1 MGPRAQSARPGRQR
15 GPGAGW
21 LAGGLLALA
30 LLGCEEQKTV
40 GPTLIYKGP
49 NMESTNVL
57 ELFSD
62 SARLQIR
69 LTAPLEQ
76 RYENGDVIYTK
87 GVSVTFYA
95 KDKSVVNTLTA
106 HYGKLEQT
114 KNLFTMRGDVR
125 VANVPEQQKLFTEE
139 LFYDRNKQVIYTDSA
154 MFVRVETLTERLT
167 GYGLKANQNFSSY
180 RITRPE
186 GVFAIDQSVAP

>member
-1 MGPRAQSARPGRQR
+1 M
-15 GPGAGW
+15 
-21 LAGGLLALA
+21 LALA
-30 LLGCEEQKTV
+30 LALAGCDEQKAV
-40 GPTLIYKGP
+40 GPTLVYKGP
-49 NMESTNVL
+49 NMETTNVL
-57 ELFSD
+57 TLMSD
-62 SARLQIR
+62 SARLQVQ
-69 LTAPLEQ
+69 LKAPLEQ
-76 RYENGDVIYTK
+76 VFENGDRLYPK
-87 GVSVTFYA
+87 GVAVTFYA
-95 KDKSVVNTLTA
+95 RDKSVVNTLTA
-106 HYGKLEQT
+106 HYGKLEQA

-139 LFYDRNKQVIYTDSA
+139 LFYDRNKQLIYTDSA

>member
-1 MGPRAQSARPGRQR
+1 MRRR
-15 GPGAGW
+15 GPGPGW

-30 LLGCEEQKTV
+30 LLGCDEQKTV
-40 GPTLIYKGP
+40 GPTLVYKGP

-87 GVSVTFYA
+87 GVVVTFYA
-95 KDKSVVNTLTA
+95 RDKSVVNTLTA

-139 LFYDRNKQVIYTDSA
+139 LFYDRNKQLIYTDSA

-167 GYGLKANQNFSSY
+167 GYGLKANQNFSDY

-186 GVFAIDQSVAP
+186 GTFAIDQSVAP

>member
-1 MGPRAQSARPGRQR
+1 M
-15 GPGAGW
+15 
-21 LAGGLLALA
+21 
-30 LLGCEEQKTV
+30 GCEEQKTV
-40 GPTLIYKGP
+40 GPTLVYKGP
-49 NMESTNVL
+49 TMESTNVL

-62 SARLQIR
+62 SAQLKVQ
-69 LTAPLEQ
+69 LKAPLEQ
-76 RYENGDVIYTK
+76 VFENGDRLYPK
-87 GVSVTFYA
+87 GMAVTFYA
-95 KDKSVVNTLTA
+95 RDKSVVNTLTA
-106 HYGKLEQT
+106 RYGKLEQT

-139 LFYDRNKQVIYTDSA
+139 LFYDRSKQLIYTDSV

>member
-1 MGPRAQSARPGRQR
+1 MKKPHAFGKSRDKA
-15 GPGAGW
+15 
-21 LAGGLLALA
+21 LVGGLLALA
-30 LLGCEEQKTV
+30 LLGCDDKKAV
-40 GPTLIYKGP
+40 GPTLVYKGP
-49 NMESTNVL
+49 TMESTNVL

-76 RYENGDVIYTK
+76 RYENGDVVYAK
-87 GVSVTFYA
+87 SVVVTFYA

-106 HYGKLEQT
+106 HYGKLEQS

-139 LFYDRNKQVIYTDSA
+139 LFFDRGKQLIYTKPQ
-154 MFVRVETLTERLT
+154 MFVRVETPTERLT
-167 GYGLKANQNFSSY
+167 GTGLTANQDFSSY
-180 RITRPE
+180 RITHPE
-186 GVFAIDQSVAP
+186 GVFAIDQAVAP